1 MPPGARARRIAALD
15 LIFLVFLRL
24 ASAYQRPSD
33 AHIDCID
40 IFCLGGYTCSETTA
54 TTSCTAYLT
63 FRSDPPLYSSPLS
76 VAYLLNATA
85 SAVAAANSVPLA
97 VSPVDGTQ
105 LLLVPVP
112 CSCNRATGYY
122 QHNTTY
128 TVQEGDSFFCISNG
142 TFQGLTTYQSIIAN
156 NPASE
161 AMSPVINDSLVVPLR
176 CACPSATTGR
186 ISNLLTYVVQEG
198 DNVTSIARR
207 FNSTHGDVLA
217 ANNLSSNASLFPFNT
232 LLVPLVHP
240 PHSRLV
246 LANTTITSTTPPESQ
261 KFYVSSPCSN
271 GLLAGL
277 GIGVGCGVSAWAAVL
292 AVFLLWRRRRR
303 RPVGDSSGM
312 ARETPLV
319 AAVRGAVETLA
330 AYSYADI
337 ETATAGFAEERR
349 VAAGSSVYR
358 AVINGESFAVKRV
371 AAGGDDVR
379 GEVDVLGRVNHS
391 GLVRLR
397 GLCANGDD
405 TYLVLEFAENGAL
418 SEWLHPGSAAA
429 CLRRVLGWKQRVLVA
444 LDVAG
449 GLNYLHH
456 FTNPPYVHK
465 NLNSGNVLLDAN
477 LRAKVSS
484 LGFARAV
491 AVAVAA
497 GDDSIALMTHH
508 VVGTHGYLAPEYL
521 EHGLISP
528 KLDVFSFGV
537 ILLELL
543 SGKTAAFVTDDDGQS
558 TLLWQAADRL
568 VDGDGAWLK
577 LRAFMDPQLQGH
589 YPIGVASAVAAL
601 AVRCVAREPR
611 ARPSMEEVFVTLSAV
626 YNLTVDWDPQNYSA
640 SASMVLGR

>member
-1 MPPGARARRIAALD
+1 MPPGARARRIAVPN

-40 IFCLGGYTCSETTA
+40 SFCLGGYTCSETTA

-76 VAYLLNATA
+76 VAYLLNATP

-128 TVQEGDSFFCISNG
+128 AIQERDTFFRIANN
-142 TFQGLTTYQSIIAN
+142 TFQGLTTKFTCRV
-156 NPASE
+156 PA
-161 AMSPVINDSLVVPLR
+161 AMPCWLAWVSASDAASLRGLPFLR
-176 CACPSATTGR
+176 CSCYG
-186 ISNLLTYVVQEG
+186 VEG
-198 DNVTSIARR
+198 
-207 FNSTHGDVLA
+207 G
-217 ANNLSSNASLFPFNT
+217 
-232 LLVPLVHP
+232 
-240 PHSRLV
+240 
-246 LANTTITSTTPPESQ
+246 
-261 KFYVSSPCSN
+261 
-271 GLLAGL
+271 GG
-277 GIGVGCGVSAWAAVL
+277 
-292 AVFLLWRRRRR
+292 
-303 RPVGDSSGM
+303 VGDSSGM
-312 ARETPLV
+312 ARDTPLV

-330 AYSYADI
+330 AYSYAEI
-337 ETATAGFAEERR
+337 QTATAGFAEERR

-358 AVINGESFAVKRV
+358 AVINGEAFAVKRV
-371 AAGGDDVR
+371 AAGDDVR
-379 GEVDVLGRVNHS
+379 GEVDILGRVNHS
-391 GLVRLR
+391 GLVRLW

-444 LDVAG
+444 LDV
-449 GLNYLHH
+449 
-456 FTNPPYVHK
+456 T
-465 NLNSGNVLLDAN
+465 
-477 LRAKVSS
+477 
-484 LGFARAV
+484 
-491 AVAVAA
+491 A
-497 GDDSIALMTHH
+497 GDDSIVLMTHH

-543 SGKTAAFVTDDDGQS
+543 SGKTAAFVTDDDGQNM
-558 TLLWQAADRL
+558 LLWQAADGL
-568 VDGDGAWLK
+568 VDGDGAWFK
-577 LRAFMDPQLQGH
+577 LRAYMDPQLQGH

-601 AVRCVAREPR
+601 GVRCVAWEPR